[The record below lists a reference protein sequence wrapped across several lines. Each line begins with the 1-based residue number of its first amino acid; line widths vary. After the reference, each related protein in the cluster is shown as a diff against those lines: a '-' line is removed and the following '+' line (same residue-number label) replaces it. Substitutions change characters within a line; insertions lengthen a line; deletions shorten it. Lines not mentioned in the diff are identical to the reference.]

1 VSVVEPSYAIKRR
14 YG

>member
-1 VSVVEPSYAIKRR
+1 VSVIEPSYAIKRR